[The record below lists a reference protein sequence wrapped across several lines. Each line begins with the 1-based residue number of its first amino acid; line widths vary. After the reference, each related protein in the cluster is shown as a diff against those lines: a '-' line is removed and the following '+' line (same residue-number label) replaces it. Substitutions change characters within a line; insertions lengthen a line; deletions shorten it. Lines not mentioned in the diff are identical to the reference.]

1 MKYSCLSPK
10 HNIFVG
16 KKLLS
21 LRKRSKLVTKTIHK
35 KCTKSSLI
43 QAHLGERFSRS
54 GPVNSSK
61 LTNLCPQYSQV
72 KVSRT
77 QQFTGSRK
85 QLIKTEF
92 IYLFILFYF
101 ILFFFFFFFVYFFFC
116 IYVIIFRSSVCAPCC
131 LKTLLK
137 AFSKSE
143 YIFYFIQNNF
153 IFFVEPGS

>member
-21 LRKRSKLVTKTIHK
+21 LRKRSKLVTKAMHK
-35 KCTKSSLI
+35 KYTKSSLI

-54 GPVNSSK
+54 GPVNSFK

-77 QQFTGSRK
+77 QQFTESRK

-101 ILFFFFFFFVYFFFC
+101 IFLFFYFFFCLFFFC

>member
-101 ILFFFFFFFVYFFFC
+101 IFLFFIFFCLFFFF